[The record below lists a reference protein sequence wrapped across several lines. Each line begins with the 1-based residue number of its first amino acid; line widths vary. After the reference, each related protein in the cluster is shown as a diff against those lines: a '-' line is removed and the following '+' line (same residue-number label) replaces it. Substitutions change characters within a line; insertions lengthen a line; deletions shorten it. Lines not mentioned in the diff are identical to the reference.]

1 MLPPVVC
8 SCGLPIGDIAR
19 KFLEMKNELLASRLK
34 NLSNKVDPNNVIYIN
49 GGTENINLESIFK
62 ALGDP
67 PLCCRTQ
74 LNTNMQ
80 FSDYY

>member
-1 MLPPVVC
+1 MLPPIVC
-8 SCGLPIGDIAR
+8 TCGLPIGDIAR
-19 KFLEMKNELLASRLK
+19 KFLEMKNEAIKNKLK
-34 NLSNKVDPNNVIYIN
+34 DLSDKVDPNNVIYLN
-49 GGTENINLESIFK
+49 SESENLTLESIFK

-74 LNTNMQ
+74 INTNMQ